1 MTKWI
6 VHAESYATPREE
18 RRHQWQAIYQ
28 LQDEV
33 DALKAGDDMPT
44 GARVDQGQVMD
55 ALRARCERL
64 ARQVGAWEGVMRAR
78 GFKPDNLQPGD
89 LDEAQ
94 Q

>member
-1 MTKWI
+1 
-6 VHAESYATPREE
+6 
-18 RRHQWQAIYQ
+18 
-28 LQDEV
+28 
-33 DALKAGDDMPT
+33 
-44 GARVDQGQVMD
+44 MD